1 MCRYEVTTIHRH
13 HTVPFCIRSGGAAQA
28 ELVGGTRCNPACT
41 NQFGVFG
48 EVALLWFEIWLRDDL
63 SQCANLFNLLEFG
76 AEDWNT
82 IYRSNFVCFGP

>member
-1 MCRYEVTTIHRH
+1 MSLRSHDHSPAPHRPILH
-13 HTVPFCIRSGGAAQA
+13 SIRGGAQA

-76 AEDWNT
+76 TEDWNT
-82 IYRSNFVCFGP
+82 IYSSNFVCFGP